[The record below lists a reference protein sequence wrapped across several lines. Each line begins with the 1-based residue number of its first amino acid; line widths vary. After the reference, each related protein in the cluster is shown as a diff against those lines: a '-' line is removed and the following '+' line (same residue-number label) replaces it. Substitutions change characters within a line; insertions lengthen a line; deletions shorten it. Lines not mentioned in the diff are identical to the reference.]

1 MIILKKDILS
11 EMKNRI
17 IKYLRK
23 NKIDLYGKKIIVGF
37 SGGPDSMLLLCF
49 LLDIRDD
56 YDITLHIMH
65 LNHNERPEADKEEQF
80 VELFCKKNDLS
91 YSLYSEQILELNEV
105 NELGFE
111 MAARERRLYYFQK
124 DIKTYNADY
133 IMTGHNLDDRIE
145 TMLLN
150 LERGTGLRGLVSMRL
165 ISGIFIK
172 PILFLTRKEIRDHI
186 NKNNIDY
193 IEDLTNFDEDL
204 GRNRIRKRVIPVL
217 NEFMKGGIK
226 RIEHSMDILETTEN
240 ALSRLANK
248 TIEDISESNEQ
259 AIIFNIRSI
268 LKMDEAVQRL
278 ILYYGVKKRFRVN
291 AHIIDEIIK
300 VIRSERKYIEKAF
313 NGFSVIRDYNN
324 LIVKETNESDIQDN
338 ELCELKTEIEYNGYK
353 LERETSYAPD
363 TFDDNKFVC
372 FPKNTGKM
380 YIRTLKN
387 GDRFSPFGLNGTVK
401 LKDFFINNKI
411 SRNKRARIPLLV
423 NSDNEILWIT
433 GMRRTSKYPITN
445 KKECI
450 IVRRKKD

>member
-1 MIILKKDILS
+1 MIILKREKLS

-17 IKYLRK
+17 IEYLRK
-23 NKIDLYGKKIIVGF
+23 NKIDLQGKKIIVGF
-37 SGGPDSMLLLCF
+37 SGGPDSMLLLRF
-49 LLDIRDD
+49 LLDTRNDL
-56 YDITLHIMH
+56 DIALHIMH

-124 DIKTYNADY
+124 DLKKYNADY

-145 TMLLN
+145 TMFLN

-165 ISGIFIK
+165 ISGVFIK

-193 IEDLTNFDEDL
+193 IEDITNLDENL

-217 NEFMKGGIK
+217 DEFMKGGIK

-240 ALSRLANK
+240 ALNK
-248 TIEDISESNEQ
+248 LVNRTIEEISEINEQ

-268 LKMDEAVQRL
+268 LKMDDSVQRL
-278 ILYYGVKKRFRVN
+278 ILYYGVRKRFRVN

-300 VIRSERKYIEKAF
+300 AIRSEKKYIEKIF
-313 NGFSVIRDYNN
+313 NEFSVIRDYNN
-324 LIVKETNESDIQDN
+324 LIVKEIDDSVIQEN
-338 ELCELKTEIEYNGYK
+338 ELCELKNEIEYNGYK
-353 LERETSYAPD
+353 LKKETSHAPD
-363 TFDDNKFVC
+363 KFDDNRFVC

-380 YIRTLKN
+380 YIRTLKI

-401 LKDFFINNKI
+401 LHDFFINNKI
-411 SRNKRARIPLLV
+411 SRNKRGKIPLLV
-423 NSDNEILWIT
+423 DSDNEILWIT